1 MSDNQSSNLNGT
13 TIRKKMTLSN
23 RNPAILS
30 FVIISYYKINFLR
43 VQAFLKTFCR
53 KKTYLK
59 IYSVMKT
66 RMKKILT
73 IKHLLHQL
81 DTFFYVTFVNVVR
94 LWQWDQPFQWRSA
107 NVSTEF
113 EHHVIA
119 ELQEAFFLLCLGFI

>member
-43 VQAFLKTFCR
+43 IQAFLKT
-53 KKTYLK
+53 KENDLK

-66 RMKKILT
+66 RMKK
-73 IKHLLHQL
+73 
-81 DTFFYVTFVNVVR
+81 Y
-94 LWQWDQPFQWRSA
+94 
-107 NVSTEF
+107 
-113 EHHVIA
+113 
-119 ELQEAFFLLCLGFI
+119 

>member
-13 TIRKKMTLSN
+13 TIRKKVILSN

-66 RMKKILT
+66 RMKK
-73 IKHLLHQL
+73 
-81 DTFFYVTFVNVVR
+81 Y
-94 LWQWDQPFQWRSA
+94 
-107 NVSTEF
+107 
-113 EHHVIA
+113 
-119 ELQEAFFLLCLGFI
+119 

>member
-59 IYSVMKT
+59 IDSVMKT
-66 RMKKILT
+66 RMKK
-73 IKHLLHQL
+73 
-81 DTFFYVTFVNVVR
+81 Y
-94 LWQWDQPFQWRSA
+94 
-107 NVSTEF
+107 
-113 EHHVIA
+113 
-119 ELQEAFFLLCLGFI
+119 

>member
-1 MSDNQSSNLNGT
+1 MTINLVTLMGLQYL
-13 TIRKKMTLSN
+13 KKLTLSN
-23 RNPAILS
+23 SNPAILS
-30 FVIISYYKINFLR
+30 FVIISHYKINFLR
-43 VQAFLKTFCR
+43 VQYFLKTFCR
-53 KKTYLK
+53 KKTSLK